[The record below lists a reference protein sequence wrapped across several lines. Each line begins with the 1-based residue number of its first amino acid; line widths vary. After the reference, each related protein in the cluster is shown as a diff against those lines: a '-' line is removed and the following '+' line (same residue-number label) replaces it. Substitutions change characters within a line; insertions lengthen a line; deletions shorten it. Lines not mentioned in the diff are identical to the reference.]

1 MPHSLRLGRLPP
13 HPTQKNANAT
23 LAKHEEMNA
32 TLALHG
38 AASATLTH
46 TATLALNEQV
56 KATLALH
63 EVLLPANALT
73 CGQGRAPQ
81 KKQRRTVQNIVAM
94 QRGKL

>member
-1 MPHSLRLGRLPP
+1 
-13 HPTQKNANAT
+13 
-23 LAKHEEMNA
+23 MNA

-56 KATLALH
+56 KATLTLQGAANATLTRTATLGLNEHVKATLALH

-81 KKQRRTVQNIVAM
+81 KKQRQTVQNIVAM

>member
-1 MPHSLRLGRLPP
+1 
-13 HPTQKNANAT
+13 
-23 LAKHEEMNA
+23 MNA

-38 AASATLTH
+38 AASATLTLQGAANATLTR
-46 TATLALNEQV
+46 TATLGLNEQV

-81 KKQRRTVQNIVAM
+81 KKQRQTVQNIVAM

>member
-1 MPHSLRLGRLPP
+1 
-13 HPTQKNANAT
+13 
-23 LAKHEEMNA
+23 MNA

-56 KATLALH
+56 KATLTLQGAANATLTRTATLGLNEQVKATLALH

-73 CGQGRAPQ
+73 CCGQGRAPQ
-81 KKQRRTVQNIVAM
+81 KKQRQTVQNIVAM